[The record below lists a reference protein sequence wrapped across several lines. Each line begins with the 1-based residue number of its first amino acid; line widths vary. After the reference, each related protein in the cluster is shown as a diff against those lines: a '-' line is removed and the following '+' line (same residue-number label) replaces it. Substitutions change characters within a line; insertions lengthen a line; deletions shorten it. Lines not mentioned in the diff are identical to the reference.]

1 MTDPAPSEL
10 GEAIQEV
17 TEKVQL
23 LVREEIALAKAEMTE
38 KVTKLIRGIV
48 AGAIAGIFAVF
59 GLIYLL
65 HAASWGIWEI
75 LGTGNGPWLGFLIT
89 TLILFLLGAIGG
101 LLAFRFIKKAMP
113 PTPVMAIEEAQLIRE
128 TVSGS
133 QPQHP
138 GTSVAGGA
146 ALMGAARSPE
156 EIRRSIEANRAEL
169 GMAVEKLRAE
179 VAVVTD
185 WRGQLRKNQKNVLIG
200 AAVAGFVLGG
210 GIAAMGGLLRRRR

>member
-1 MTDPAPSEL
+1 MTDPTPSEL

-23 LVREEIALAKAEMTE
+23 LVREEIALAKAEVTE

-48 AGAIAGIFAVF
+48 AGAIAAIFAVF

-89 TLILFLLGAIGG
+89 TLVLFLLGAIGG
-101 LLAFRFIKKAMP
+101 LLAFRSIKKAMP

-138 GTSVAGGA
+138 GTSV
-146 ALMGAARSPE
+146 PE
-156 EIRRSIEANRAEL
+156 VRR
-169 GMAVEKLRAE
+169 
-179 VAVVTD
+179 
-185 WRGQLRKNQKNVLIG
+185 
-200 AAVAGFVLGG
+200 
-210 GIAAMGGLLRRRR
+210 

>member
-1 MTDPAPSEL
+1 MTDPRPSEL

-23 LVREEIALAKAEMTE
+23 LVREEIALAKAELTE
-38 KVTKLIRGIV
+38 KISKLIRGIV
-48 AGAIAGIFAVF
+48 AGAVAGIFAVF

-89 TLILFLLGAIGG
+89 TLVLFVLGAIGG
-101 LLAFRFIKKAMP
+101 LLAFRSIKKAMP
-113 PTPVMAIEEAQLIRE
+113 PTPVMAIEEAQLIRQ

-138 GTSVAGGA
+138 GTSV
-146 ALMGAARSPE
+146 P
-156 EIRRSIEANRAEL
+156 EIRS
-169 GMAVEKLRAE
+169 
-179 VAVVTD
+179 
-185 WRGQLRKNQKNVLIG
+185 
-200 AAVAGFVLGG
+200 
-210 GIAAMGGLLRRRR
+210 

>member
-1 MTDPAPSEL
+1 MTEPHPSEL

-23 LVREEIALAKAEMTE
+23 LVREEIALAKAEVTE

-138 GTSVAGGA
+138 GTAVPEV
-146 ALMGAARSPE
+146 RS
-156 EIRRSIEANRAEL
+156 
-169 GMAVEKLRAE
+169 
-179 VAVVTD
+179 
-185 WRGQLRKNQKNVLIG
+185 
-200 AAVAGFVLGG
+200 
-210 GIAAMGGLLRRRR
+210 

>member
-1 MTDPAPSEL
+1 MTDQTPSDL

-23 LVREEIALAKAEMTE
+23 LVREEIALAKAELTE
-38 KVTKLIRGIV
+38 KVSKLIRGIV
-48 AGAIAGIFAVF
+48 AGVVAGIFALF

-65 HAASWGIWEI
+65 NALSWGIWEI

-101 LLAFRFIKKAMP
+101 LLAFRAIKKAMP

-133 QPQHP
+133 QPSHP
-138 GTSVAGGA
+138 GTSV
-146 ALMGAARSPE
+146 PE
-156 EIRRSIEANRAEL
+156 IKS
-169 GMAVEKLRAE
+169 
-179 VAVVTD
+179 
-185 WRGQLRKNQKNVLIG
+185 
-200 AAVAGFVLGG
+200 
-210 GIAAMGGLLRRRR
+210 